1 MAVFGESKTVEE
13 REACNRKCACNLIAA
28 VEDFLTNGRIPETG
42 KFRNERILFEIAGTT
57 NYGFAQITI
66 DYKDK
71 NKRRLSIGA
80 TDHKSGYDISEPEF
94 NGTNSEIIEYLKTD
108 GLAENWYNRFIKLS
122 AEWDEKLQ
130 EYPFG

>member
-1 MAVFGESKTVEE
+1 MAVFCEDKTAEE
-13 REACNRKCACNLIAA
+13 REAYNRDCARRLIAA
-28 VEDFLTNGRIPETG
+28 AEDFLTNGKVPETG
-42 KFRNERILFEIAGTT
+42 KFQNQRILFEIAGTT
-57 NYGFAQITI
+57 NYGFADIKL

-71 NKRRLSIGA
+71 NIRRLSIGA

-94 NGTNSEIIEYLKTD
+94 KGTNSEIIEYLKTD

-122 AEWDEKLQ
+122 AKWDEKLT